1 MKSIKVILVD
11 DHELVRTG
19 IRSLIQ
25 NISGVEVIA
34 EANNGRDA
42 VRLIDELMPDLVL
55 LDIAMP
61 ELNGL
66 EVVSR
71 ISKDNTNTKVI
82 ILSMHKNEEYVVQAL
97 KAGAAGYL
105 LKDSSANELEIA
117 VNAVIRGETY
127 LSPAISKHVVDNYL
141 RRITDVQADKDKGP
155 DIFKQLTSRQRE
167 ILQLIAEGNST
178 KEIANKLNVSIKTV
192 ETHRM
197 QLMDRIGI
205 HDVAGLVRYAI
216 RMGIITVK
224 MPDIN

>member
-1 MKSIKVILVD
+1 
-11 DHELVRTG
+11 
-19 IRSLIQ
+19 
-25 NISGVEVIA
+25 
-34 EANNGRDA
+34 
-42 VRLIDELMPDLVL
+42 
-55 LDIAMP
+55 MP

-71 ISKDNTNTKVI
+71 ISKDNSVTKVI

-141 RRITDVQADKDKGP
+141 RRITDIPSEKEKGP

-224 MPDIN
+224 MPDN

>member
-1 MKSIKVILVD
+1 MKTIKVILVD
-11 DHELVRTG
+11 DHSLVRAG

-42 VRLIDELMPDLVL
+42 VRLIDELIPDLVL

-66 EVVSR
+66 EVISR
-71 ISKDNTNTKVI
+71 ISKDNTDTKVI
-82 ILSMHKNEEYVVQAL
+82 ILSMHTNEEYVVQAL

-105 LKDSSANELEIA
+105 LKDSAPNELEIA
-117 VNAVIRGETY
+117 VNAVMRGETY
-127 LSPAISKHVVDNYL
+127 LSPAISKHVVDSYL
-141 RRITDVQADKDKGP
+141 RRISDVSSDKEKGP

-197 QLMDRIGI
+197 QLMDRLEI

-216 RMGIITVK
+216 RMGIITDAK
-224 MPDIN
+224 

>member
-1 MKSIKVILVD
+1 MKPIKVILVD
-11 DHELVRTG
+11 DHSLVRAG

-42 VRLIDELMPDLVL
+42 IRLIDELIPDLVL

-66 EVVSR
+66 EVISR
-71 ISKDNTNTKVI
+71 ISKDNTDTKVI
-82 ILSMHKNEEYVVQAL
+82 ILSMHTNEEYVVQAL

-105 LKDSSANELEIA
+105 LKDSAPNELEIA
-117 VNAVIRGETY
+117 VNAVMKGETY

-141 RRITDVQADKDKGP
+141 RRISDVSAEKERGP

-224 MPDIN
+224 MPDN

>member
-11 DHELVRTG
+11 DHSLVRAG

-42 VRLIDELMPDLVL
+42 IRLIDELIPDLVL

-66 EVVSR
+66 EVISR
-71 ISKDNTNTKVI
+71 ISKDNTVTKII
-82 ILSMHKNEEYVVQAL
+82 ILSMHTNEEYVVQAL

-105 LKDSSANELEIA
+105 LKDSAPNELEIA
-117 VNAVIRGETY
+117 VNAVMRGETY

-141 RRITDVQADKDKGP
+141 RRISDVSAEKEKGP

-178 KEIANKLNVSIKTV
+178 KEIANKLNGLITPLLSELPGQKFSLKVDDFNDR
-192 ETHRM
+192 RM
-197 QLMDRIGI
+197 
-205 HDVAGLVRYAI
+205 V
-216 RMGIITVK
+216 
-224 MPDIN
+224 

>member
-1 MKSIKVILVD
+1 MKPIKVILVD
-11 DHELVRTG
+11 DHSLVRAG

-25 NISGVEVIA
+25 NIAGVEVIA

-42 VRLIDELMPDLVL
+42 IRLIDELIPDLVL

-66 EVVSR
+66 EVISR
-71 ISKDNTNTKVI
+71 ISKDNTDTKVI
-82 ILSMHKNEEYVVQAL
+82 ILSMHTNEEYVVQAL
-97 KAGAAGYL
+97 KSGAAGYL
-105 LKDSSANELEIA
+105 LKDSAPNELEIA
-117 VNAVIRGETY
+117 VNAVMRGETY

-141 RRITDVQADKDKGP
+141 KRISDVSTEKEKGP
-155 DIFKQLTSRQRE
+155 DIFRQLTSRQRE

-197 QLMDRIGI
+197 QLMERIGI

-224 MPDIN
+224 MPDN

>member
-1 MKSIKVILVD
+1 MKAIKVILVD

-25 NISGVEVIA
+25 NISGVEVVA

-71 ISKDNTNTKVI
+71 ISKDNSVTKVM
-82 ILSMHKNEEYVVQAL
+82 ILSLHKNEEHVVQAL

-117 VNAVIRGETY
+117 VNAVIRVETY

-141 RRITDVQADKDKGP
+141 RRITDIPSEKEKGP
-155 DIFKQLTSRQRE
+155 D
-167 ILQLIAEGNST
+167 
-178 KEIANKLNVSIKTV
+178 
-192 ETHRM
+192 
-197 QLMDRIGI
+197 
-205 HDVAGLVRYAI
+205 
-216 RMGIITVK
+216 
-224 MPDIN
+224 

>member
-11 DHELVRTG
+11 DHSLVRAG

-42 VRLIDELMPDLVL
+42 IRLIDELIPDLVL

-66 EVVSR
+66 EVISR
-71 ISKDNTNTKVI
+71 ISKDNTVTKII
-82 ILSMHKNEEYVVQAL
+82 ILSMHTNEEYVVQAL

-105 LKDSSANELEIA
+105 LKDSAPNELEIA
-117 VNAVIRGETY
+117 VNAVMRGETY

-141 RRITDVQADKDKGP
+141 RRISDVSAEKEKGP

-178 KEIANKLNVSIKTV
+178 KEIANKLNVSIKTI

-224 MPDIN
+224 MPDN

>member
-1 MKSIKVILVD
+1 MKAIKVILVD

-71 ISKDNTNTKVI
+71 ISKDNSVTKVI

-141 RRITDVQADKDKGP
+141 RRITDIPSEKEKGP

-224 MPDIN
+224 MPDN

>member
-1 MKSIKVILVD
+1 MKPIRVILVD
-11 DHELVRTG
+11 DHSLVRAG
-19 IRSLIQ
+19 IRSLIL
-25 NISGVEVIA
+25 NIAGVEVIA

-42 VRLIDELMPDLVL
+42 IKLIDELIPDLVL

-71 ISKDNTNTKVI
+71 ISKDNTETKVI
-82 ILSMHKNEEYVVQAL
+82 ILSMHTNEEYVVQAL

-105 LKDSSANELEIA
+105 LKDSAPNELEIA

-127 LSPAISKHVVDNYL
+127 LSPAISKHVVDSYL
-141 RRITDVQADKDKGP
+141 RRISDVSSNREKEP
-155 DIFKQLTSRQRE
+155 DIYKQLTSRQRE

-178 KEIANKLNVSIKTV
+178 KEIATKLNVSIKTV

-197 QLMDRIGI
+197 QLMDRLEI

-224 MPDIN
+224 MPDK

>member
-1 MKSIKVILVD
+1 MKAIKVILVD

-25 NISGVEVIA
+25 NISGVEVVA

-71 ISKDNTNTKVI
+71 ISKDNTVTKVI

-141 RRITDVQADKDKGP
+141 RRITDIPSEKEKGP

-224 MPDIN
+224 MPDN